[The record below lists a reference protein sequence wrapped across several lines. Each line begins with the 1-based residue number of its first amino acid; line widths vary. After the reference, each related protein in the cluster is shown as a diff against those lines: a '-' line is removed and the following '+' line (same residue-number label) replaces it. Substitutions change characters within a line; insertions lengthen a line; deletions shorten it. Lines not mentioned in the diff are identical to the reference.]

1 MRIEFT
7 ALGPAMYLDE
17 HLARPFGSIPAL
29 IHVTASERPTQPALI
44 LDGQTLTYVELDRL
58 IGQVA
63 SSLQRDGLV
72 PGQVVAACAST
83 SFEYVALFLGVL
95 RAGGLMTP
103 LPPSA
108 TPQNLSAMLANSGAT
123 TLFLDHACARHW
135 STDSQA
141 AAGLKRVWLDNSSS
155 EATDWSSWLA
165 LDATPSPVSPEPH
178 WPFNLIYSSGTTG
191 TPKGIVQPCSMR
203 WAHVQRA
210 ATNGYG
216 PDTVMLASTPL
227 YSNTTLVALLPTL
240 ALGGTVVL
248 MSKFDTRRYL
258 ELAQQHRVTHT
269 MLVPVQYQRLMDDPH
284 FDDFDLSSFQAK
296 FSTSAPFGAA
306 LKADVLRRWPGR
318 LTEIYGMTEGGG
330 RCELEA
336 HNYPHKLHTIGK
348 PASGHDIRLIN
359 EQGQEVAPGEIGE
372 IVGSSAAMM
381 EGYFGLPEK
390 TREVEWFDPKGKR
403 FIRTGDIGRYDE
415 DGFLILSDRKKDMV
429 ISGGFNIYP
438 SDLEAELSQHPAV
451 LESAVVGVPSRQ
463 WGETPVAYVVLRPE
477 PNISA
482 EDLLNWLNTRVGKTQ
497 RLADL
502 VVIDSLPRSE
512 IGKVLKRQL
521 RDEYRAKN

>member
-1 MRIEFT
+1 
-7 ALGPAMYLDE
+7 MYLDE

-44 LDGQTLTYVELDRL
+44 LDGHTLTYVELDRL
-58 IGQVA
+58 IGRVA
-63 SSLQRDGLV
+63 SSLQRDGLI
-72 PGQVVAACAST
+72 PGQVVAACANT

-103 LPPSA
+103 LPPSS

-123 TLFLDHACARHW
+123 TLFLDHASARHW
-135 STDSQA
+135 PTDVQA
-141 AAGLKRVWLDNSSS
+141 AAGLKRMWLDNSSG
-155 EATDWSSWLA
+155 EAADWSGWLA
-165 LDATPSPVSPEPH
+165 IDATPSPVAPEPH

-269 MLVPVQYQRLMDDPH
+269 MLVPVQYQRLMDEPT

-296 FSTSAPFGAA
+296 FSTSAPFSAA

-359 EQGQEVAPGEIGE
+359 EQGQEVAPGETGE

-381 EGYFGLPEK
+381 EGYFGMPEK
-390 TREVEWFDPKGKR
+390 TREVEWFDANGKR

-451 LESAVVGVPSRQ
+451 RESAVVGVPSRQ

-502 VVIDSLPRSE
+502 VVVDSLPRSE

>member
-1 MRIEFT
+1 
-7 ALGPAMYLDE
+7 MYLDE

-44 LDGQTLTYVELDRL
+44 LDGHTLNYVDLNRL
-58 IGQVA
+58 IGRVA

-123 TLFLDHACARHW
+123 TLFLDQACARHW

-141 AAGLKRVWLDNSSS
+141 AQGLHRIWLDNASNGPN
-155 EATDWSSWLA
+155 DWSTWLA
-165 LDATPSPVSPEPH
+165 PQANPRPVNPEPH

-258 ELAQQHRVTHT
+258 ELAQQYRVTHT

-284 FDDFDLSSFQAK
+284 FDEFDLSSFQAK
-296 FSTSAPFGAA
+296 FSTSAPFSAA
-306 LKADVLRRWPGR
+306 LKTDVLRRWPGR
-318 LTEIYGMTEGGG
+318 LTEIYGMTDGGG

-359 EQGQEVAPGEIGE
+359 EQGQEVAPGETGE
-372 IVGSSAAMM
+372 IVGSSSAMM
-381 EGYFGLPEK
+381 EGYFGMPEK
-390 TREVEWFDPKGKR
+390 TREVEWFDAKGKR

-451 LESAVVGVPSRQ
+451 RESAVIGVPSRQ
-463 WGETPVAYVVLRPE
+463 WGETPVAYVVLRTE
-477 PNISA
+477 HNISA
-482 EDLLNWLNTRVGKTQ
+482 EDLLNWLNARVGKTQ

-521 RDEYRAKN
+521 REEYAAKS

>member
-1 MRIEFT
+1 
-7 ALGPAMYLDE
+7 MYLDE

-29 IHVTASERPTQPALI
+29 IHVTALERPTQPALI
-44 LDGQTLTYVELDRL
+44 LDGHTLTYVELDRL
-58 IGQVA
+58 IGRAA
-63 SSLQRDGLV
+63 SSLQRDGLT

-83 SFEYVALFLGVL
+83 SFEYIALFLGVL

-108 TPQNLSAMLANSGAT
+108 TPQHLSAMLANSGAT

-135 STDSQA
+135 STDSEA
-141 AAGLKRVWLDNSSS
+141 AQGLHRIWLDNASNGPN
-155 EATDWSSWLA
+155 DWSTWL
-165 LDATPSPVSPEPH
+165 SPQSDPRPVNPEPH

-248 MSKFDTRRYL
+248 MSKFDTQRYL

-284 FDDFDLSSFQAK
+284 FEEFDLSSFQAK
-296 FSTSAPFGAA
+296 FSTSAPFSAA

-348 PASGHDIRLIN
+348 PASGHDIRLID
-359 EQGQEVAPGEIGE
+359 EQGLEVARGEIGE

-451 LESAVVGVPSRQ
+451 RESAVVGVPSRQ
-463 WGETPVAYVVLRPE
+463 WGETPIAYVVLRPE
-477 PNISA
+477 PTISA
-482 EDLLNWLNTRVGKTQ
+482 DQLLTWLNARVGKTQ

-512 IGKVLKRQL
+512 IGKILKRQL
-521 RDEYRAKN
+521 REDYLTKR

>member
-1 MRIEFT
+1 
-7 ALGPAMYLDE
+7 MYLDE

-44 LDGQTLTYVELDRL
+44 LDGHTLTYVELDRL
-58 IGQVA
+58 IGRAA
-63 SSLQRDGLV
+63 SSLQRDGLT
-72 PGQVVAACAST
+72 PGQVIAACAST
-83 SFEYVALFLGVL
+83 SFEYVALFLAVL

-123 TLFLDHACARHW
+123 TLFLDQACARHW

-141 AAGLKRVWLDNSSS
+141 AQGLHRIWLDNASNGPN
-155 EATDWSSWLA
+155 DWSTWLA
-165 LDATPSPVSPEPH
+165 PQSNPRPVNPEPD

-258 ELAQQHRVTHT
+258 ELAQQYRVTHT

-284 FDDFDLSSFQAK
+284 FDEFDLSSFQAK
-296 FSTSAPFGAA
+296 FSTSAPFSAA
-306 LKADVLRRWPGR
+306 LKTDVLRRWPGR

-359 EQGQEVAPGEIGE
+359 EQGQEVAPGETGE

-381 EGYFGLPEK
+381 EGYFGMPEK
-390 TREVEWFDPKGKR
+390 TREVEWFDAKGKR

-451 LESAVVGVPSRQ
+451 RESAVIGVPSRQ
-463 WGETPVAYVVLRPE
+463 WGETPVAYVVLRAE
-477 PNISA
+477 HNISA
-482 EDLLNWLNTRVGKTQ
+482 EGLLNWLNARVGKTQ

-502 VVIDSLPRSE
+502 VVVDNLPRSE
-512 IGKVLKRQL
+512 IGKILKRQL
-521 RDEYRAKN
+521 REEYSAKG

>member
-1 MRIEFT
+1 
-7 ALGPAMYLDE
+7 MYLDE

-44 LDGQTLTYVELDRL
+44 LDGHTLTYVELDRL
-58 IGQVA
+58 IGRAA
-63 SSLQRDGLV
+63 SSLQRDGLT
-72 PGQVVAACAST
+72 PGQVIAACAST
-83 SFEYVALFLGVL
+83 SFEYVALFLAVL

-123 TLFLDHACARHW
+123 TLFLDQACARHW

-141 AAGLKRVWLDNSSS
+141 AQGLHRIWLDNASNGPN
-155 EATDWSSWLA
+155 DWSTWLA
-165 LDATPSPVSPEPH
+165 PQANPRPVNPEPH

-258 ELAQQHRVTHT
+258 ELAQQYRVTHT

-284 FDDFDLSSFQAK
+284 FDEFDLSSFQAK
-296 FSTSAPFGAA
+296 FSTSAPFSAA
-306 LKADVLRRWPGR
+306 LKTDVLRRWPGR

-359 EQGQEVAPGEIGE
+359 EQGQEVAPGETGE

-381 EGYFGLPEK
+381 EGYFGMPEK
-390 TREVEWFDPKGKR
+390 TREVEWFDAKGKR

-451 LESAVVGVPSRQ
+451 RESAVIGVPSRQ
-463 WGETPVAYVVLRPE
+463 WGETPVAYVVLRAAPDV
-477 PNISA
+477 SA
-482 EDLLNWLNTRVGKTQ
+482 ESLLNWLNARVGKTQ

-521 RDEYRAKN
+521 REEYAAKS

>member
-1 MRIEFT
+1 
-7 ALGPAMYLDE
+7 MYLDE

-29 IHVTASERPTQPALI
+29 IEITAAERPTQPALI
-44 LDGQTLTYVELDRL
+44 LDGHTLNYVDLNRL
-58 IGQVA
+58 IGRVA

-123 TLFLDHACARHW
+123 TLFLDQASARHW
-135 STDSQA
+135 STDSQVA
-141 AAGLKRVWLDNSSS
+141 QGLQRIWLDNASNGPN
-155 EATDWSSWLA
+155 DWSTWLA
-165 LDATPSPVSPEPH
+165 PQANPHPVNPEPN

-258 ELAQQHRVTHT
+258 ELAQQYRVTHT

-284 FDDFDLSSFQAK
+284 FDEFDLSSFQAK
-296 FSTSAPFGAA
+296 FSTSAPFSAA
-306 LKADVLRRWPGR
+306 LKTDVLRRWPGR

-359 EQGQEVAPGEIGE
+359 EQGQEVAPGETGE

-381 EGYFGLPEK
+381 EGYFGMPEK
-390 TREVEWFDPKGKR
+390 TREVEWFDVKGKR

-451 LESAVVGVPSRQ
+451 RESAVIGVPSRQ
-463 WGETPVAYVVLRPE
+463 WGETPVAYVVLRAE
-477 PNISA
+477 HNISA
-482 EDLLNWLNTRVGKTQ
+482 EGLLNWLNARVGKTQ

-502 VVIDSLPRSE
+502 VVVDNLPRSE
-512 IGKVLKRQL
+512 IGKILKRQL
-521 RDEYRAKN
+521 REEYSAKG